1 MMKSKSGFK
10 KRRRFHY
17 LLGLTKEQAKLN
29 SEALLKWCE
38 DKEYVEGIKDYAN
51 QLKQKN
57 KT

>member
-1 MMKSKSGFK
+1 MKSKNGFK

-38 DKEYVEGIKDYAN
+38 DKDYVEGIKDYAN